1 MGDLIAAPQK
11 AHEGEGVVEMMV
23 ETTSNNMETGEKMN
37 VMTDMGKGLH
47 HHHHHHLALRKR
59 SVFQCRDYI

>member
-37 VMTDMGKGLH
+37 VMTDMGIF
-47 HHHHHHLALRKR
+47 HLRTFFC
-59 SVFQCRDYI
+59 VQHVII

>member
-1 MGDLIAAPQK
+1 MALQK
-11 AHEGEGVVEMMV
+11 AHEAEGVDEMVV

-47 HHHHHHLALRKR
+47 HHHHSRHLALRKR
-59 SVFQCRDYI
+59 SVFQCRDYK

>member
-1 MGDLIAAPQK
+1 MVLQK

-37 VMTDMGKGLH
+37 VMTDMGKGLLH
-47 HHHHHHLALRKR
+47 HHHRHLALRKR